1 MAGLLRR
8 SLPLLVV
15 ALVWAL
21 LAVPAGACPFCSGQ
35 GQTLT
40 DEVGTASMVIYGQ
53 LANANE
59 GNETTDLKIEAVVK
73 DHAYLRGKK
82 VVTLSRYVPPAEGDQ
97 YRYLVFCD
105 FFKDKLDPYRGLA
118 VKKGSDMPGYLK
130 GALEL
135 KDARMDR
142 KLKFFFQYLDNDD
155 AEISN
160 DAYKFF
166 ANTDYRDY
174 RETFKSLPAAKVIK
188 WLEDEKTASFRYGL
202 YASMLGHCGKPEDA
216 KVLRAMLE
224 DPDKK
229 VTSGVD
235 GILAGYTMLKPKEG
249 WEYVRGT
256 LKDKDKE
263 FLMRYAA
270 LRTVRF
276 LWEYRPD
283 LVAKKELAMGVAQ
296 LLSQDDIADLAVE
309 DLRKWGVWEKTDQ
322 VLGLQKSEA
331 YKTPIVRRS
340 VLRFALSCPNNKAA
354 AAYVAEQRKADPASV
369 RDAEELLKL
378 EQSAAPATPPAGTG
392 K

>member
-8 SLPLLVV
+8 SLPLLVA
-15 ALVWAL
+15 ALAWVL
-21 LAVPAGACPFCSGQ
+21 VAVPAGACPFCSGQ

-59 GNETTDLKIEAVVK
+59 GNETTDLKIEAIVK

-105 FFKDKLDPYRGLA
+105 FFKEKLDPYRGLA
-118 VKKGSDMPGYLK
+118 VKKGSDMPAYLK

-135 KDARMDR
+135 KDAKMEK
-142 KLKFFFQYLDNDD
+142 KLKFFFQYLDNED

-202 YASMLGHCGKPEDA
+202 YASMLGHCGKPEHA
-216 KVLRAMLE
+216 AVLRKMLE
-224 DPDKK
+224 NPEKK
-229 VTSGVD
+229 ATSGVD
-235 GILAGYTMLKPKEG
+235 GLLAGYVMLQPKEG
-249 WEYVRGT
+249 WQYVRGI
-256 LKDKDKE
+256 LKDKSKE

-276 LWEYRPD
+276 LWEYRAD
-283 LVAKKELAMGVAQ
+283 LVDKKQLALGVAQ

-309 DLRKWGVWEKTDQ
+309 DLRKWGVWDLTDR
-322 VLGLQKSEA
+322 VLDLQKTEA

-340 VLRFALSCPNNKAA
+340 VLRFALSCPANKAA
-354 AAYVAEQRKADPASV
+354 AAYVAEQRKKDPTAV

-378 EQSAAPATPPAGTG
+378 EQSATPPAGTG

>member
-8 SLPLLVV
+8 SLPLLVAALAW
-15 ALVWAL
+15 ALV
-21 LAVPAGACPFCSGQ
+21 AVPAGACPFCSGQ

-105 FFKDKLDPYRGLA
+105 FFKEKLDPYRGLA
-118 VKKGSDMPGYLK
+118 VKKGSDMPAYLK

-135 KDARMDR
+135 KDAKMEK
-142 KLKFFFQYLDNDD
+142 KLKFFFQYLDNED

-188 WLEDEKTASFRYGL
+188 WLRAKDTPSFRYGL

-224 DPDKK
+224 DPEKK
-229 VTSGVD
+229 ATSGVD
-235 GILAGYTMLKPKEG
+235 GLLAGYVMLQPKEG
-249 WEYVRGT
+249 WQYVRGI
-256 LKDKDKE
+256 LKDKSKE

-309 DLRKWGVWEKTDQ
+309 DLRKWGVWNLTDR
-322 VLGLQKSEA
+322 VLDLQKTEA

-340 VLRFALSCPNNKAA
+340 VLRFALSCPANKAA
-354 AAYVAEQRKADPASV
+354 AAYVAEQRKKDPTAV

-378 EQSAAPATPPAGTG
+378 EQSATPATPTGTG

>member
-1 MAGLLRR
+1 MAGLFRR
-8 SLPLLVV
+8 SLPLLAA

-21 LAVPAGACPFCSGQ
+21 VAAPADACPFCSGQ

-40 DEVGTASMVIYGQ
+40 DEIAQASMVVYGQ

-59 GNETTDLKIEAVVK
+59 GAETTDLKIESVVK
-73 DHAYLRGKK
+73 SHPYLDGKK
-82 VVTLSRYVPPAEGDQ
+82 VVQLSRYVPPAENDQ

-118 VKKGSDMPGYLK
+118 VKKGSDMPAYLK

-135 KDARMDR
+135 KDAKMDR
-142 KLKFFFQYLDNDD
+142 KLKFFFKYLDNDD

-174 RETFKSLPAAKVIK
+174 RETFKSLPREKVVK
-188 WLEDEKTASFRYGL
+188 WLESDKTPSFRYGL

-216 KVLRAMLE
+216 KVLRGMLE
-224 DPDKK
+224 HPEKK
-229 VTSGVD
+229 ATSGVD
-235 GILAGYTMLKPKEG
+235 GILAGYVMLQPKEG
-249 WEYVRGT
+249 WEYVRGI
-256 LKDKDKE
+256 LKDPSKE

-283 LVAKKELAMGVAQ
+283 LVDKKRLAAGVAQ
-296 LLSQDDIADLAVE
+296 LLDQSDIADLAVE
-309 DLRKWGVWEKTDQ
+309 DLRKWGVWNLADR
-322 VLGLQKSEA
+322 VLELQKSEA
-331 YKTPIVRRS
+331 YKTPIVRRA
-340 VLRFALSCPNNKAA
+340 VLRFALSCPANKAA
-354 AAYVAEQRKADPASV
+354 AAYVEEQRQKDPTAV

-378 EQSAAPATPPAGTG
+378 EQSAAAATPPAGTG

>member
-8 SLPLLVV
+8 SLPLLAAALLW
-15 ALVWAL
+15 ALV
-21 LAVPAGACPFCSGQ
+21 AVPAGACPFCSGQ

-40 DEVGTASMVIYGQ
+40 DEITQASMVVYGQ

-59 GNETTDLKIEAVVK
+59 GAETTDLKIEAVVK
-73 DHAYLRGKK
+73 SHPYLDGKK
-82 VVTLSRYVPPAEGDQ
+82 VVQLSRYVPPAENDS

-105 FFKDKLDPYRGLA
+105 FFKGKLDPYRGLA
-118 VKKGSDMPGYLK
+118 VKKGSDMPAYLK
-130 GALEL
+130 RAVEL
-135 KDARMDR
+135 KDAKMEQ
-142 KLKFFFQYLDNDD
+142 KLKFFFKYLDNED

-174 RETFKSLPAAKVIK
+174 RTTFKSLPREKVIQ
-188 WLEDEKTASFRYGL
+188 WLESDKTPSFRYGL

-216 KVLRAMLE
+216 KVLRKMLE
-224 DPDKK
+224 DPEKK
-229 VTSGVD
+229 ATSGVD
-235 GILAGYTMLKPKEG
+235 GLLAGYVMLQPKEG
-249 WEYVRGT
+249 WDYVRGI
-256 LKDKDKE
+256 LKDPKKE

-283 LVAKKELAMGVAQ
+283 LVDKKQLAAGVAQ
-296 LLSQDDIADLAVE
+296 LLDQSDIADLAVE
-309 DLRKWGVWEKTDQ
+309 DLRKWGVWDMTDK

-331 YKTPIVRRS
+331 YKTPIVRRA
-340 VLRFALSCPNNKAA
+340 VLRFALSCPANKAA
-354 AAYVAEQRKADPASV
+354 AAYVAEQRKKDPTSV

-378 EQSAAPATPPAGTG
+378 EQSAAAAPPAGTG

>member
-8 SLPLLVV
+8 SLPLVAAALAW
-15 ALVWAL
+15 ALV
-21 LAVPAGACPFCSGQ
+21 AVPAGACPFCSGQ

-40 DEVGTASMVIYGQ
+40 DEVSQASMVVYGQ

-59 GNETTDLKIEAVVK
+59 GTETTDLKVEAVVK
-73 DHAYLRGKK
+73 SHPYLNGKK
-82 VVTLSRYVPPAEGDQ
+82 VVQLSRYVPPAEGDQ

-105 FFKDKLDPYRGLA
+105 FFKEKLDPYRGIA
-118 VKKGSDMPGYLK
+118 VKKGSDMPAYLK
-130 GALEL
+130 GALGL
-135 KDARMDR
+135 KDAKMDR
-142 KLKFFFQYLDNDD
+142 KLNFFFKYLDNDD

-174 RETFKSLPAAKVIK
+174 RETFKSLPREKVIK
-188 WLEDEKTASFRYGL
+188 WLQDEKTPSFRYGL

-216 KVLRAMLE
+216 KVLRGMLE
-224 DPDKK
+224 DPEKK

-235 GILAGYTMLKPKEG
+235 GLLAGFVMLKPKEG
-249 WEYVRGT
+249 WDYVRGT
-256 LKDKDKE
+256 LKDEKKE
-263 FLMRYAA
+263 FLLRYAA
-270 LRTVRF
+270 LRTARF

-283 LVAKKELAMGVAQ
+283 LVEKKQIADGVAQ
-296 LLSQDDIADLAVE
+296 LLDQADIADLAVE
-309 DLRKWGVWEKTDQ
+309 DLRKWGVWNLTDR

-331 YKTPIVRRS
+331 YKTPIVRRA
-340 VLRFALSCPNNKAA
+340 VLRFALSCPANKAA
-354 AAYVAEQRKADPASV
+354 AAYVEEQRKADPAAV

-378 EQSAAPATPPAGTG
+378 EQSTAPATPAAGTG

>member
-8 SLPLLVV
+8 SLPLLAA

-21 LAVPAGACPFCSGQ
+21 VAAPAGACPFCSGQ

-40 DEVGTASMVIYGQ
+40 DEITQASMVVYGQ

-59 GNETTDLKIEAVVK
+59 GAETTDLKVESVVK
-73 DHAYLRGKK
+73 GHPYLEGKK
-82 VVTLSRYVPPAEGDQ
+82 VVQLKRYVPPAENDQ

-105 FFKDKLDPYRGLA
+105 FFKGNLDPYRGIA
-118 VKKGSDMPGYLK
+118 VKKDSDMPAYLK

-135 KDARMDR
+135 KDAKMDQ
-142 KLKFFFQYLDNDD
+142 KLKFFFKYLDSED

-174 RETFKSLPAAKVIK
+174 RETFKSLPREKVIK
-188 WLEDEKTASFRYGL
+188 WLTAKDTPSFRYGL
-202 YASMLGHCGKPEDA
+202 YASMLGHCGMPEDA
-216 KVLRAMLE
+216 KVLRDMLE
-224 DPDKK
+224 DPEKK
-229 VTSGVD
+229 ATSGVD
-235 GILAGYTMLKPKEG
+235 GILAGYVMLKPKEG

-256 LKDKDKE
+256 LKDPGKE

-283 LVAKKELAMGVAQ
+283 LVSKKQLSDGVS
-296 LLSQDDIADLAVE
+296 LLLDQEDIADLAVE
-309 DLRKWGVWEKTDQ
+309 DLRKWGVWDMTDQ
-322 VLGLQKSEA
+322 VLGLQKKPA

-340 VLRFALSCPNNKAA
+340 VLRFALSCPSNKAA
-354 AAYVAEQRKADPASV
+354 AAYVEEQRKLDPTAV

-378 EQSAAPATPPAGTG
+378 EQSATPPAPPAGTG

>member
-8 SLPLLVV
+8 SLPLLAAALAW
-15 ALVWAL
+15 ALV
-21 LAVPAGACPFCSGQ
+21 AVPAEACPFCSGQ

-40 DEVGTASMVIYGQ
+40 DEVGQASMVVFGQ

-59 GNETTDLKIEAVVK
+59 GTETTDLKIESVVK
-73 DHAYLRGKK
+73 GHPYLTGKK
-82 VVTLSRYVPPAEGDQ
+82 VVTLSRYVPPVDGDQ

-105 FFKDKLDPYRGLA
+105 FFKEKLDPYRGLA
-118 VKKGSDMPGYLK
+118 VKKGSDMPAYLK

-135 KDARMDR
+135 KDAKVDR
-142 KLKFFFQYLDNDD
+142 KLKFFFKYLDNDD

-174 RETFKSLPAAKVIK
+174 RETFKSLPADKVAK
-188 WLEDEKTASFRYGL
+188 WLTDDKTPSFRYGL
-202 YASMLGHCGKPEDA
+202 YASMLGHCGKPEHA
-216 KVLRAMLE
+216 ALLRKMLE
-224 DPDKK
+224 DPEKK

-249 WEYVRGT
+249 WEYARAI

-270 LRTVRF
+270 LRAVRF

-283 LVAKKELAMGVAQ
+283 LVDKKQLAEGVKQ
-296 LLSQDDIADLAVE
+296 LLEQSDIADLAVE
-309 DLRKWGVWEKTDQ
+309 DLRKWGVWDMTDS
-322 VLGLQKSEA
+322 VLGLQKTEA

-340 VLRFALSCPNNKAA
+340 VLRFALSCPSNKAA
-354 AAYVAEQRKADPASV
+354 AAYVAEQRQKDPTAV

-378 EQSAAPATPPAGTG
+378 EQSAAPATPPTG
-392 K
+392 SGK